1 MLRLKANIIVERD
14 CREESVGSSGDRNE
28 SIAVYCTGL
37 FYAEGKQLA
46 AINYFGC

>member
-1 MLRLKANIIVERD
+1 MLRLKANIVVETV
-14 CREESVGSSGDRNE
+14 ESVGSSGAGNE